1 MVCQILSK
9 AISGISIYYI
19 GMYLKKQKMYK
30 GILIFLFMR
39 IVHVK
44 IYLPAANRNH
54 VHYYYY

>member
-1 MVCQILSK
+1 
-9 AISGISIYYI
+9 
-19 GMYLKKQKMYK
+19 MYLKKQKIYK
-30 GILIFLFMR
+30 GILILFMR